1 MNHLKILRFDWQ
13 TVVSETNQM
22 TSLLVECEIV
32 LYMTNRLRAYI
43 EFLRQLSTTL
53 IRINFKT
60 TVTELYAYVLEFL
73 TRVIRIYQ
81 TFISYRALRV
91 FWTKGDII
99 DFEKTCNELEVR
111 VEIETSNC
119 DRTLDA
125 QDREW
130 IEKLKQDLQRVLKK
144 FKQSHH
150 LQESLNRLKIKINL
164 NKLSYAKEAMYNF
177 YEDDHIIC
185 HSVIRVD
192 LLHEI
197 YGWARHSHNKNIFWL
212 SDWASIDKSTISRTV
227 TE

>member
-1 MNHLKILRFDWQ
+1 MNHSEILCFDWQ
-13 TVVSETNQM
+13 TVVSEMNQM
-22 TSLLVECEIV
+22 TSLLVKCEIA
-32 LYMTNRLRAYI
+32 LYMMNRLRAYI

-53 IRINFKT
+53 TRINFET
-60 TVTELYAYVLEFL
+60 IMTELYAYVLEFL
-73 TRVIRIYQ
+73 TRVIWIYQ
-81 TFISYRALRV
+81 TFTSYCALRV
-91 FWTKGDII
+91 FWTKNDII

-119 DRTLDA
+119 DCTLDA

-150 LQESLNRLKIKINL
+150 LQESLNWLEIKINL

-177 YEDDHIIC
+177 YEDNHIIC
-185 HSVIRVD
+185 HSVTQVD

-197 YGWARHSHNKNIFWL
+197 YDWARHSHSKSIF
-212 SDWASIDKSTISRTV
+212 
-227 TE
+227 